1 MCAYA
6 NWILAGAA
14 LALVACEKPSAEP
27 AANSVAQAP
36 RQQSAERLANPQTA
50 VVTDERGADWTIPVD
65 LSGVDTGGYE
75 PFMALRFRC
84 RTFDG
89 LADFKMVAEGWEFET
104 SIHVRS
110 GNQEIVLRRDLD
122 GYFSQSHVFQLRRP
136 EGSEVARNWSSLTG
150 VIGEMNRT
158 RRITIND
165 QVEVNLEDP
174 RGYLS
179 STAAACERIGR
190 DAATRLN
197 GRSGSQ

>member
-1 MCAYA
+1 MRAYA

-14 LALVACEKPSAEP
+14 LALVACEEPSAEP
-27 AANSVAQAP
+27 AANAVAQAP

-104 SIHVRS
+104 SIRVRS

-122 GYFSQSHVFQLRRP
+122 NYFSQSYSFNLRRP
-136 EGSEVARNWSSLTG
+136 EGSDVAENWSSLTG
-150 VIGEMNRT
+150 ILAAMEET
-158 RRITIND
+158 RLITIND
-165 QVEVNLEDP
+165 QVQVKLEDP
-174 RGYLS
+174 RGYLAS
-179 STAAACERIGR
+179 SASACARIGR
-190 DAATRLN
+190 ETAGRLI
-197 GRSGSQ
+197 SGS